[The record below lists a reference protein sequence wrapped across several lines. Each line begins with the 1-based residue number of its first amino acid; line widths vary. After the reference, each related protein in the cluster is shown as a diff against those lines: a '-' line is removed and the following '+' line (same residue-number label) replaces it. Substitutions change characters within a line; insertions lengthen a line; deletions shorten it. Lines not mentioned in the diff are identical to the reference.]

1 MIALL
6 RLGLKNV
13 VNCIVGQ
20 ILDMNPSIFIG
31 DILRSK
37 ALQHFFIQMIY
48 RPTSL
53 IQFFRCKHPEMDSG
67 ERHILFCIHL

>member
-1 MIALL
+1 MIARLC
-6 RLGLKNV
+6 LGLKNV

-20 ILDMNPSIFIG
+20 ILDMNPPIFIG

-67 ERHILFCIHL
+67 KRGVRLCIHL